1 MNAKLIKK
9 SEHVEEYFKLKHLP
23 SLFMKSFKTW
33 NDEDPWR
40 LSAVVAYYSVLS
52 LPGLIVILINI
63 VGAFWGPAIVQ
74 GQLTQEISEV
84 LGPEAAEIIKTII
97 SETLNTEK
105 NIISTLIGIA
115 SIIFGATGVFYQ
127 LQISLNKIWKVED
140 SEKFSLKKL
149 LTDRAR
155 SFAFILVIGFLLLI
169 SFIISAVLGVF
180 SNYIKEMFP
189 HIVLYIAYLLD
200 LVLSVAV
207 VTTLFALMFKYMP
220 DAKIKWK
227 TVWIGAFIT
236 ALLFTLGKYLL
247 GLYFGTANPG
257 STYGAAGGIVLVLLW
272 VSYSCLIFFFGAA
285 FTKEFSKKYGHDS
298 HTISEV
304 LEQIEKEE
312 RDSQNDQGPRSPFD
326 RKGQVRP

>member
-1 MNAKLIKK
+1 MSLKS
-9 SEHVEEYFKLKHLP
+9 SEHIEEKFKLKHLP
-23 SLFMKSFKTW
+23 SLFLKSFKAW
-33 NDEDPWR
+33 NAEDPFR
-40 LSAVVAYYSVLS
+40 LSAVVAYYAVLS

-63 VGAFWGPAIVQ
+63 IGSIWGAEIVE
-74 GQLTQEISEV
+74 GHLTREISEV
-84 LGPEAAEIIKTII
+84 LGPDSEEIIKSII
-97 SETLNTEK
+97 GETLNKDK

-127 LQISLNKIWKVED
+127 LQISLNKIWKLD
-140 SEKFSLKKL
+140 ATEKFSFKKL

-180 SNYIKEMFP
+180 SNYIKEVFP
-189 HIVLYIAYLLD
+189 QIVLYIAYVLD

-220 DAKIKWK
+220 DTKIRWK

-236 ALLFTLGKYLL
+236 AILFTLGKYLL
-247 GLYFGTANPG
+247 GLYFGSANPG

-285 FTKEFSKKYGHDS
+285 FTREFSKRYGHDS
-298 HTISEV
+298 HDLSDV
-304 LEQIEKEE
+304 LAEIEREE
-312 RDSQNDQGPRSPFD
+312 FNSRNDESS
-326 RKGQVRP
+326 